1 VLYFALFF
9 CSHVASVTD
18 LLFFPQFL
26 HGSRGETAGLVR
38 WRRYQLKAPG
48 SQIAEPAGGGGHGLT
63 SGRDRRRE
71 STLLNPTA
79 AYPTPPRRHRH
90 RKPRAFSVRV
100 RVKHVFGLR
109 SGSDTTNLRG
119 RETLC
124 SAPSV
129 SIPSPSALRPPPPGT
144 GAHWDS
150 LPPSPLGHAIRAAS
164 DPDTPKM
171 TFFPFLKPPCS

>member
-1 VLYFALFF
+1 
-9 CSHVASVTD
+9 VASVTD
-18 LLFFPQFL
+18 FLFFPQFL

-124 SAPSV
+124 SALLR
-129 SIPSPSALRPPPPGT
+129 PSPFRPRPRSARRPQVLVPIGT
-144 GAHWDS
+144 PS
-150 LPPSPLGHAIRAAS
+150 LPLLWVTRFALPQIR
-164 DPDTPKM
+164 T
-171 TFFPFLKPPCS
+171 LQR